1 MSAEE
6 PPQDD
11 REFFSIAAKLKLIS
25 PETAQ
30 QLTEEFDAG
39 NSHPTQMILKKGLLD
54 NVEIDIVQTLL
65 HSNEIIPDYKILDVL
80 GKGGMGVVYRAKQLS
95 LDRIVALKTVLVSQ
109 MGNPNMA
116 SRFEREAVTVARLK
130 HPNIIAAYDFGQH
143 DSRLFLAMEFVDGKD
158 VEKLILQRE
167 QLDESTTLGIIRQVA
182 SGLSHAKQHSIV
194 HRDIKP
200 ANLLLV
206 EPPEWFPLPA
216 GVPMVKIADFG
227 LAFLTQDQNIQTRL
241 TAANASVGSP
251 HYMSPEQINGHE
263 IDHRSDIYALGA
275 TMYHMLTGRPP
286 FDGNTIPQIIAQ
298 KLNGEAASLSAGQ
311 HVVSEQTAQL
321 VKDMLALKPEE
332 RLDDY
337 NCLIDRID
345 AALQERPTLQAG
357 LESSDDS
364 ITTILERPHLQPSA
378 MTTEVDKPET
388 SNHKRRYILAATISI
403 AVLLI
408 IGWLLLFYPK
418 QPTVPIRN
426 MVSNGWSEPLFN
438 GQTLGV
444 LPSSG
449 SWTVD
454 EDEEGAIVIAGTNG
468 MIRRPLLRSD
478 LNQPQPLENYKLLL
492 FVRLNQA
499 TAIEI
504 HFGIEADQKQNG
516 PRSVLRI
523 TTEEVV
529 LAARP
534 SDRGPLSK
542 SSTLSSIQNVTDQ
555 YHVVELEYQHGHWWI
570 SFDEQ
575 LIGTVNTEQKSILPE
590 VRLSVEGG
598 PAWFSDLQ
606 VEELV
611 PADPQVISED

>member
-1 MSAEE
+1 MSSEE

-11 REFFSIAAKLKLIS
+11 REFFSIAAKLNFIS
-25 PETAQ
+25 TEMAQ
-30 QLTEEFDAG
+30 DLTEEFAAG
-39 NSHPTQMILKKGLLD
+39 NSHPTQMILQKGLLD

-65 HSNEIIPDYKILDVL
+65 HSTEIIPDYKILGVL

-143 DSRLFLAMEFVDGKD
+143 DNRLFLAMEFVDGKD
-158 VEKLILQRE
+158 VEKLIMQRE
-167 QLDESTTLGIIRQVA
+167 YLDEATTLGIIRQVA
-182 SGLSHAKQHSIV
+182 SGLLHAKQHGIV

-200 ANLLLV
+200 ANLLLI
-206 EPPEWFPLPA
+206 EPPEWFPLPP

-251 HYMSPEQINGHE
+251 HYMSPEQINGQE

-298 KLNGEAASLSAGQ
+298 KLNGEATLLSAGP
-311 HVVSEQTAQL
+311 HVISEQTTQL

-357 LESSDDS
+357 IGSSTDTV
-364 ITTILERPHLQPSA
+364 TTILERPHLQSQA
-378 MTTEVDKPET
+378 MTTEVDQPVA
-388 SNHKRRYILAATISI
+388 SNRKRRYIMTATLSI
-403 AVLLI
+403 FVLL
-408 IGWLLLFYPK
+408 LLGLLFFYPK
-418 QPTVPIRN
+418 QPKAPLRN
-426 MVSNGWSEPLFN
+426 MVPSGWSEPLFN
-438 GQTLGV
+438 GQTLGA

-449 SWTVD
+449 SWIVD
-454 EDEEGAIVIAGTNG
+454 KDDEGAIVIAGTNG
-468 MIRRPLLRSD
+468 MIRRPLLRNN
-478 LNQPQPLENYKLLL
+478 LPLENYKLLL
-492 FVRLNQA
+492 FVRLHKASAVQL
-499 TAIEI
+499 
-504 HFGIEADQKQNG
+504 HFGIEQDQKGNG
-516 PRSVLRI
+516 PYSVLGI
-523 TTEEVV
+523 TPEQVILTEH
-529 LAARP
+529 RSP
-534 SDRGPLSK
+534 SSE
-542 SSTLSSIQNVTDQ
+542 SSTPHTIQNAANQ
-555 YHVVELEYQHGHWWI
+555 YHVIELEYQHGHWWVF
-570 SFDEQ
+570 FDDQ
-575 LIGTVNTEQKSILPE
+575 LVGTVNTQQKPILPE

-606 VEELV
+606 IEELV
-611 PADPQVISED
+611 PADPQVISEN